1 MPNAHLTEID
11 YVWSIL
17 ARSVHSKP
25 EATASPKSRCSAGVT
40 LLKVSQSTELTERER
55 SHVS

>member
-11 YVWSIL
+11 YVWSLL

-25 EATASPKSRCSAGVT
+25 EATASPSSAGVK

-55 SHVS
+55 SHVY